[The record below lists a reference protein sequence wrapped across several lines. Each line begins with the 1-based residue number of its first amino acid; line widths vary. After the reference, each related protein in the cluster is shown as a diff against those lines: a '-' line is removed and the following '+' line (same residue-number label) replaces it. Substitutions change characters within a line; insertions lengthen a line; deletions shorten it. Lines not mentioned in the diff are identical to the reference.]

1 MYDLMFVFTEGS
13 PEVADPNAWQSCNIF
28 DAGLHISVID
38 TRRDILNIYEKYVVV
53 SATIFLMQYIY
64 KELSFRRY
72 SQCMVKCL

>member
-38 TRRDILNIYEKYVVV
+38 TRRDILNIYEK
-53 SATIFLMQYIY
+53 IY
-64 KELSFRRY
+64 WR
-72 SQCMVKCL
+72 QCYNIYNAIYL